1 MRISTK
7 LSVAFSISALF
18 LLAVGIAAIFVVG
31 YLSATLN
38 EAKAHNIP
46 MKLVAETLHGLR
58 ITPGR
63 TSEHLTRLDDLD
75 QWVNTDFEHLRID
88 AARQQIVRAHSPAGA
103 ADQLEQLAAFY
114 RADAERVDNKLLVI
128 HQRVVMGLI
137 VIIADSVLLF
147 VMLMYLV
154 RRWLLNPVLDFEH
167 RLARVAGGNFQAPA
181 QASPEVGEEFT
192 ELSGSIDKIT
202 VALKDLNERA
212 SRAERLAVIGEACS
226 HVSHSFRSLLNSIR
240 TLAQYESSAE
250 QADPNARAA
259 FSFIIASTNK
269 LESWIRDLISTIRPL
284 EPKLLP
290 QQLEPI
296 IRDSVSLLQ
305 PGFADKKIEI
315 TCQPADNLPAVP
327 IDRGLFEQAFVAVL
341 NNAID
346 ASPIGGRIVVRTEA
360 GTNGT
365 ICICVEDEGAG
376 MDEQS
381 RQRAFDAFFTTKAH
395 AVGLGLTVARQM
407 IALHHGSI
415 EIESDPD
422 TGTRVSLKL
431 PVE

>member
-1 MRISTK
+1 VRISTK

-18 LLAVGIAAIFVVG
+18 LLAVGIAAIIVVG

-38 EAKAHNIP
+38 EAKEHNIP

-58 ITPGR
+58 ITPGK
-63 TSEHLTRLDDLD
+63 TAEHLTRLDDLD
-75 QWVNTDFEHLRID
+75 KWASTDFEHVRID
-88 AARQQIVRAHSPAGA
+88 DARQQILRAHSPAGA
-103 ADQLEQLAAFY
+103 ADRLEKLAEYY
-114 RADAERVDNKLLVI
+114 RAETERVDNQLLII

-147 VMLMYLV
+147 LMLMYLV
-154 RRWLLNPVLDFEH
+154 RRWLLNPVLDVEH
-167 RLARVAGGNFQAPA
+167 RLARVAAGNFQAPA
-181 QASPEVGEEFT
+181 RAAPEVGEEFT

-202 VALKDLNERA
+202 VSLQELNERA
-212 SRAERLAVIGEACS
+212 SRAERLAVLGEACS

-250 QADPNARAA
+250 NADPNARAA
-259 FSFIIASTNK
+259 FGFIIASANK
-269 LESWIRDLISTIRPL
+269 LEGWIRDVISTVRPL

-290 QQLEPI
+290 QDLEPI
-296 IRDSVSLLQ
+296 IRDAVSLLK
-305 PGFADKKIEI
+305 PGFADKKIEV
-315 TCQPADNLPAVP
+315 TCQPADDLPAVP
-327 IDRGLFEQAFVAVL
+327 LDRSLFEQAFVAVL

-346 ASPIGGRIVVRTEA
+346 ASPIGGHIVVRTEG
-360 GTNGT
+360 GTNGS
-365 ICICVEDEGAG
+365 ICVCVEDEGVG
-376 MDEQS
+376 MDEQA